1 MSFRKP
7 DGDTIFFTVMLSI
20 ALLAIIIGIGCSS
33 VESVTARTVILH
45 DDSGTSYACTV
56 SKADTNPHDCK
67 PIKDTK

>member
-56 SKADTNPHDCK
+56 SKADGTPHDCK
-67 PIKDTK
+67 PIKDMK

>member
-67 PIKDTK
+67 PIKDMK

>member
-45 DDSGTSYACTV
+45 GDSGTSYACTV

-67 PIKDTK
+67 PIKDMK

>member
-33 VESVTARTVILH
+33 V
-45 DDSGTSYACTV
+45 
-56 SKADTNPHDCK
+56 
-67 PIKDTK
+67 

>member
-56 SKADTNPHDCK
+56 SKANTNPHDCK